1 MPTTHEC
8 RSVATSY
15 HFIGDGTDVSQLCLK
30 VAPFESPA
38 ALSIISDMDLVE
50 VRREDCGGESFK
62 EPGRTG
68 GGIPY
73 TAAKKTPQ
81 SLLFFGSTFQ
91 FFQLREIDL

>member
-1 MPTTHEC
+1 
-8 RSVATSY
+8 
-15 HFIGDGTDVSQLCLK
+15 
-30 VAPFESPA
+30 
-38 ALSIISDMDLVE
+38 MDLVE